1 MNNAQPKQYFAATQ
15 RAVSNALTAGAIE
28 WEELPSLVRRV
39 NRRSEAR
46 GANDSEFMHSGYP
59 ATASWDNTMP
69 AALEPQPVSHPFIE
83 RIEGLVTREV
93 LEPGVFD
100 HFFGIYADE

>member
-1 MNNAQPKQYFAATQ
+1 MNNAQPKQYSAATQ
-15 RAVSNALTAGAIE
+15 RAVSNGLNAGAIE

-39 NRRSEAR
+39 NRRSELR
-46 GANDSEFMHSGYP
+46 GANDSEFMHSAYP

-69 AALEPQPVSHPFIE
+69 AALEPMPVSHPFTE
-83 RIEGLVTREV
+83 RIEGLATREV

-100 HFFGIYADE
+100 HFFGIYADD